1 MSNGGAHMLDEQYQ
15 NFAAAGMNM
24 DDIDESQ
31 LEERGP
37 VHFKNGA
44 TYTGQWLGNM
54 KHGYGQQIWK
64 DGAKYEGNWRFNKA
78 CGHGKFWH
86 VDGDIFEGEWL
97 DDKAN
102 GHGVYVHQNGARYE
116 GEWKDDL

>member
-1 MSNGGAHMLDEQYQ
+1 MNPQHRYYMSNGGGFDDQFQNYAGINMEEVDET
-15 NFAAAGMNM
+15 
-24 DDIDESQ
+24 Q
-31 LEERGP
+31 LEDRGQ
-37 VHFKNGA
+37 VQFKNGA

-54 KHGYGQQIWK
+54 KHGYGVQIWK

-102 GHGVYVHQNGARYE
+102 GHGIYIH
-116 GEWKDDL
+116 